1 VVHRSPELWR
11 RGDDPR
17 PSGRVQPD
25 APSTKYRALFALALA
40 SFGIGTTEFV
50 IMGLLPDVAHDLAVT
65 IPQAGL
71 LVTAYALGVAFG
83 APILA
88 IATAR
93 LDRRRAL
100 LLLIGIFILGNC
112 LCAIAPSYALLMG
125 ARIVTAF
132 SHGAFFGL
140 GAVVAAN
147 VVTPGKR
154 AQAIALM
161 FTGLTLANVLGVP
174 FGTALGQAAGWRA
187 TFWAV
192 VGIGIVAA
200 LALYAWLPRGIK
212 SSGAGLMQEA
222 RTLGRTQVLLAM
234 LISVL
239 ASASLFSVFTYIT
252 PILENVTRESPHQ
265 VTWVLL
271 LFGVGLTFGNILGGR
286 LGDWRLLPS
295 VIAIFILL
303 VVVLGVLTIT
313 SPMPW
318 LAGTTIFVWGV
329 LAFALVSPLQMR
341 VVNEAEG
348 APNLASTLNQGAFNI
363 GNAAG
368 AFAGELALT
377 DGVSYASIPWL
388 GVGFAALGLAFSL
401 LSHLLDRRAP
411 RTGHDE
417 PSISAEPDAI
427 PASSGAR

>member
-1 VVHRSPELWR
+1 MLDQTQNSSR
-11 RGDDPR
+11 
-17 PSGRVQPD
+17 
-25 APSTKYRALFALALA
+25 RALLALALA

-50 IMGLLPDVAHDLAVT
+50 IMGLLPDVARDLSAT

-71 LVTAYALGVAFG
+71 LVTGYALGVAFG

-88 IATAR
+88 VATAR

-100 LLLIGIFILGNC
+100 LLLIAIFIVGNV
-112 LCAIAPSYALLMG
+112 LCALAPSYALLMG

-132 SHGAFFGL
+132 GHGAFFGL
-140 GAVVAAN
+140 GAVVAAE
-147 VVTPGKR
+147 VVPPQKK

-192 VGIGIVAA
+192 VGLGVVAA
-200 LALYAWLPRGIK
+200 AALYAWLPRGITPA
-212 SSGAGLMQEA
+212 GGGLMQEA

-252 PILENVTRESPHQ
+252 PILERVSGDSPHQ

-271 LFGVGLTFGNILGGR
+271 LLGLGLTIGNLVGGR
-286 LGDWRLLPS
+286 LGDWRLMPS
-295 VIAIFILL
+295 VIGVFTLL
-303 VVVLGVLTIT
+303 VLV
-313 SPMPW
+313 
-318 LAGTTIFVWGV
+318 LAGFTVTDHLPRLSVATLFVWGA

-341 VVNEAEG
+341 VVNEASG
-348 APNLASTLNQGAFNI
+348 APNLASTLNQGAFNL

-368 AFAGELALT
+368 AFAGDLALT
-377 DGVSYASIPWL
+377 HGLSYGNVPWIGAGLAAAGLGVALVSYR
-388 GVGFAALGLAFSL
+388 
-401 LSHLLDRRAP
+401 LDRRGGIRSAAGMRQPPARTPIQVAP
-411 RTGHDE
+411 
-417 PSISAEPDAI
+417 
-427 PASSGAR
+427 